1 MYLLD
6 TNVISELKKVQH
18 GRADRSVATW
28 AAGVDQSLF
37 FYSAINLFELKYGL
51 LKLERT
57 DPLQAAPLRS
67 WLESTFLPEAAGRI
81 LPVDAEVANVCA
93 ELHVPDRK
101 PDRDAFIAATAV
113 FHGLVLVTR
122 NTRHFTGM
130 NLRVL
135 DRGCTD
141 QS

>member
-6 TNVISELKKVQH
+6 TNVISELKKAPY
-18 GRADRSVATW
+18 GRADVKVAAW

-37 FYSAINLFELKYGL
+37 FYSAINLFEVKYGL

-67 WLESTFLPEAAGRI
+67 WLESIFLPEAAGRI
-81 LPVDAEVANVCA
+81 LPVDVEVANLCA

-101 PDRDAFIAATAV
+101 PDRTPSSPPPQLSMDS
-113 FHGLVLVTR
+113 
-122 NTRHFTGM
+122 
-130 NLRVL
+130 
-135 DRGCTD
+135 CW
-141 QS
+141 